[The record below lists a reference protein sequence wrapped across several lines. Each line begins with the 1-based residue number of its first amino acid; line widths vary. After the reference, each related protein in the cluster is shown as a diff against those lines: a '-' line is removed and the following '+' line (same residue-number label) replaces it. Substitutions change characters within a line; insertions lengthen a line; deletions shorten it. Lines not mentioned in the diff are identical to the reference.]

1 MTAITKVK
9 TLIYGGASLGDI
21 VKELPLLLE
30 EEKTSIADAWMAGNR
45 EGWAQ
50 STDWPE
56 DAVKYYERVFEG
68 YRSFVILFHRI
79 DSPEEVDFWG
89 TGWGRNFNEA
99 VEEWI
104 RSTKGETK
112 VRRLKPDDFP
122 SVTAWKERK
131 GNYGLRGLILVPS
144 TDTNA

>member
-30 EEKTSIADAWMAGNR
+30 EEKTSITDAWMAGNR

-68 YRSFVILFHRI
+68 YQSFLIMFHPI

-89 TGWGRNFNEA
+89 IGWGRNFNEA

-104 RSTKGETK
+104 STKNGETK
-112 VRRLKPDDFP
+112 VRRLTPDDFP
-122 SVTAWKERK
+122 SVTAWEDRK